1 MNISRLFQPYRL
13 GTLDLKNRIVMSPMT
28 RSRAVGNIPNDIMA
42 AYYSQRAGAGLLVT
56 EGTSPSPHGL
66 GYARIPG
73 IFSQAQVAGWKKVTR
88 AVHAQ
93 AGKIFVQLMHT
104 GRISHPLNLPPA
116 TAVLAPSAVRPAGQ
130 MWTDQQG
137 LQDFPVPREMT
148 RAEIEAAKKEF
159 AAAALNALAAGFDG
173 VELHGANGYLL
184 EQFFIPQQQ
193 PARGCLRREP

>member
-104 GRISHPLNLPPA
+104 GRISHPLNLPRQRRCWRLQPCA
-116 TAVLAPSAVRPAGQ
+116 RPGRCGR
-130 MWTDQQG
+130 TN
-137 LQDFPVPREMT
+137 
-148 RAEIEAAKKEF
+148 RACRISRCP
-159 AAAALNALAAGFDG
+159 G
-173 VELHGANGYLL
+173 
-184 EQFFIPQQQ
+184 
-193 PARGCLRREP
+193 R